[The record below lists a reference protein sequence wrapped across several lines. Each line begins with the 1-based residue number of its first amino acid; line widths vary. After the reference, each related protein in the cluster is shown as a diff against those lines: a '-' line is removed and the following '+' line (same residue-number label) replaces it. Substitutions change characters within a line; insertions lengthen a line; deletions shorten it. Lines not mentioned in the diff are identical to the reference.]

1 MTVVTVTRSAWT
13 QLNSVAQRLQV
24 FGGRI
29 QVADNATPGADDWL
43 VFPEG
48 AVVDVTA
55 NRWGRAVD
63 NTPTWVVTQAV

>member
-1 MTVVTVTRSAWT
+1 MAVVTVTRDAWT
-13 QLNSVAQRLQV
+13 QLNSAARRVQV

-29 QVADNATPGADDWL
+29 QVAESGTPAADDWL

-63 NTPTWVVTQAV
+63 TTPTWVVTQAV

>member
-1 MTVVTVTRSAWT
+1 MTVVTVTRIAWT
-13 QLNSVAQRLQV
+13 QLNSSAQRLQV

-29 QVADNATPGADDWL
+29 QVADNATPVANDWL

-48 AVVDVTA
+48 AVVDVTV

-63 NTPTWVVTQAV
+63 TATTWVVVQGV

>member
-1 MTVVTVTRSAWT
+1 MTVTVVNRGAWT
-13 QLNSVAQRLQV
+13 QLNSAAQRLQV

-29 QVADNATPGADDWL
+29 QVADSGTPTADDWM

-48 AVVDVTA
+48 TVVDVTV

-63 NTPTWVVTQAV
+63 TTPTWVVTQLV